1 MFCVRMEGNGRIE
14 GSMRQ
19 KTESNRDMDVR
30 ERDRGR
36 EIVRERDRDRVAE
49 KER

>member
-1 MFCVRMEGNGRIE
+1 MEGNGKIE

-19 KTESNRDMDVR
+19 KTESKRGMDVR

-36 EIVRERDRDRVAE
+36 ESERDSDRDREAE
-49 KER
+49 KDR